1 MNRYIEIALK
11 EAEKASKKGEVPIG
25 AVIVKDGK
33 IISKAHNNKEKTKV
47 VTKHAEII
55 AIEKACKKL
64 KTWHLNDCELYTT
77 VEPCLM
83 CTGAIIQ
90 SRIKKVIFSIE
101 NEKFGAFLDIIKEK
115 NLNVKYE
122 KEIEIEKATKLM
134 QDFFENKRKWYNEYE
149 VI

>member
-1 MNRYIEIALK
+1 MNKYIEVALK

-25 AVIVKDGK
+25 AVIVKDEK
-33 IISKAHNNKEKTKV
+33 IISKAHNNKEKTKM

-115 NLNVKYE
+115 NLNIKYE
-122 KEIEIEKATKLM
+122 KGIENEKATKLM
-134 QDFFENKRKWYNEYE
+134 QDFFEIKRK
-149 VI
+149 

>member
-1 MNRYIEIALK
+1 MNKYIEIALK

-122 KEIEIEKATKLM
+122 KGIEIEKATKLM
-134 QDFFENKRKWYNEYE
+134 QDFFENKRK
-149 VI
+149 